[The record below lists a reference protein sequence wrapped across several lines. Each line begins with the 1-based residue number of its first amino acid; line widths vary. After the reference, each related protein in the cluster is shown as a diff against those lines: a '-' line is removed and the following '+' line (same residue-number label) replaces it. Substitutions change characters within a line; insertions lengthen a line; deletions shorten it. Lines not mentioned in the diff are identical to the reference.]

1 MKLTDIQKNTLTN
14 ALYNACEALS
24 DLESAGQYADS
35 PVVEAQAREMLDAL
49 EAHLRIL
56 TPEVYS

>member
-1 MKLTDIQKNTLTN
+1 MKDIQENTLTN

-24 DLESAGQYADS
+24 DLESAGHEYGASILMD
-35 PVVEAQAREMLDAL
+35 QARSMLDAL
-49 EAHLRIL
+49 EDHLRIL